1 LEFDDLFQSGAIG
14 LMKAAEMYKFD
25 LESKAKFTTFAVHYI
40 NRWIYRCVNGRSE
53 KDIANTKFYNEC
65 KSLNTPIGNDG
76 ESEEEL
82 GNFIEEKD
90 YGFENIIE
98 NEFHR

>member
-14 LMKAAEMYKFD
+14 LMKAAEMYKLD

-65 KSLNTPIGNDG
+65 KSLNTQ
-76 ESEEEL
+76 L
-82 GNFIEEKD
+82 VMMEKMKKSWV
-90 YGFENIIE
+90 IL
-98 NEFHR
+98 